1 MAAENGGL
9 QALVP
14 PAESFWVRY
23 SPHHEFPLANVT
35 SFVAHVL
42 AFGLTLL
49 LVAAIGPGRNL
60 QVPVEAVRLGL
71 GGGQKTGK
79 GDGPA
84 GGPLPLEAAANQP
97 DRNSKA
103 SPDDGRRLDLKAARS
118 PEWTKDRSP
127 DAKRAF
133 EPPNLTPSLG
143 TFRRLNDKVQAKFQP
158 RGETSRRPGG
168 DGSGDGKGPGAG
180 PGTGGSG
187 GPGKGGALTRRE
199 RRMQRWRMLFTVGN
213 GAEYLR
219 QLKGLGAI
227 LAIPVKESRD
237 GCEYKIVR
245 DLGRRPAQ
253 LLDEDIT
260 KIQQIYWHDIDPR
273 SIGEVM
279 TVLGLSIRPSH
290 FVAFMP
296 VELEDRLF
304 EMEKKHAQGR
314 PEEHIKETVFRVRRT
329 GGRYEPEFESIRFK
343 RPGEDRMDSD

>member
-1 MAAENGGL
+1 MAAENAGL

-14 PAESFWVRY
+14 PEERFWLRY

-35 SFVAHVL
+35 SFVAHGL
-42 AFGLTLL
+42 AFGLALL
-49 LVAAIGPGRNL
+49 LVVAIGPGRNH
-60 QVPVEAVRLGL
+60 QVPVEAVRLGG
-71 GGGQKTGK
+71 GGGQKTGN

-84 GGPLPLEAAANQP
+84 GGRPPLEAAANLP
-97 DRNSKA
+97 DRNAEA
-103 SPDDGRRLDLKAARS
+103 SPDDGRRLDLKATRS
-118 PEWTKDRSP
+118 PEWTKDRNP

-133 EPPNLTPSLG
+133 EQPNLTPSLSA
-143 TFRRLNDKVQAKFQP
+143 FRRLNDKVHAKFQP
-158 RGETSRRPGG
+158 RGETPRGLDG
-168 DGSGDGKGPGAG
+168 DGSGGGKGPGAG
-180 PGTGGSG
+180 PGTGGIG

-213 GAEYLR
+213 GAEYVR

-237 GCEYKIVR
+237 WCEYRIVR

-273 SIGEVM
+273 SIAEVM
-279 TVLGLSIRPSH
+279 TVLSLSIRPSH

-304 EMEKKHAQGR
+304 EMEMKHAEGR
-314 PEEHIKETVFRVRRT
+314 PEKQIKETVFRVRQI
-329 GGRYEPEFESIRFK
+329 GGRYQPEFESIRFK
-343 RPGEDRMDSD
+343 RPGEDSTESD